1 MQIESWGAFAEGKNG
16 FFTNPTLVGIA
27 DAHDK
32 SVAQIALR
40 WTIQRGVVVIPKSV
54 RKERVR
60 QNLDVFDFSL
70 SDDEM
75 SRIVGLDLGTSMF
88 FDHRD
93 S

>member
-1 MQIESWGAFAEGKNG
+1 VAEVMEPDRVSELSGRRRGGQMLQIESWGAFAEGKNG

-54 RKERVR
+54 RKERVTAEPGR
-60 QNLDVFDFSL
+60 LRLHPQ
-70 SDDEM
+70 
-75 SRIVGLDLGTSMF
+75 R
-88 FDHRD
+88 
-93 S
+93 